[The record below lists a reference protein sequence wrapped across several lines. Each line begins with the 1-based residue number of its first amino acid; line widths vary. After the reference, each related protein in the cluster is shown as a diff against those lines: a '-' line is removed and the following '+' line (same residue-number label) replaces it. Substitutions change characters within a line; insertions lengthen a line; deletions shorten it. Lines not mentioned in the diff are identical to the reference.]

1 MDETGSTWAPKVQAP
16 ACFSKWVLSRTF
28 SPRSLFH
35 HLLKAPKKVLTFLLT
50 SLRNFP
56 LFGLTFINA
65 PLHATKRFDIL
76 CSFENLATLSFHG
89 ATTQEVLKSFPEGLP
104 SQKWKSWKPP
114 QILAGYRCETC
125 YQVFIQLIK
134 ISHKETLSVDLLL
147 LVVFQ
152 CTAVRHTHSFLLTSF
167 CSGYSWTC

>member
-1 MDETGSTWAPKVQAP
+1 M
-16 ACFSKWVLSRTF
+16 LSRTF

-134 ISHKETLSVDLLL
+134 ISHKELQINLQNRL
-147 LVVFQ
+147 Q
-152 CTAVRHTHSFLLTSF
+152 CKMLKSNLHTHSCQHLF
-167 CSGYSWTC
+167 CLGYSWTC